1 MIRRRTWND
10 WTKVEFSDL
19 FASPPRNGIYKSKE
33 FQGYGTPL
41 VKMNELFR
49 LSFISL
55 ENCYFEKISLTE
67 SEKQKLLLADQDLL
81 FSRTS
86 VVADGVGKCSLI
98 RLPKS
103 KELIFDSNIIR
114 IRLNQ
119 KEAIPLFYFYY
130 FLSPQGRNKI
140 KAIASGAAVTTVTG
154 KNLSSLEVPHPS
166 IPIQR
171 KIAAILS
178 AYDDLIEN
186 NTRRIEIVEEMARSI
201 YREWFVKF
209 RFPGHEQVQ
218 MVDSEL
224 GLIPEGWEVKQLS
237 EVCQRIN
244 YGYTAKAQAEPIGL
258 KLLRITDIVPHLIS
272 WDSVPYCEISDKDAL
287 KFRLEDGDIVIARTG
302 ATVGYAKRLNKRHPE
317 SVFASY
323 LVRIRINE
331 KSNSHYIGVI
341 VESDTY
347 KDFIK
352 ANMSGAAQPQANAK
366 VLTSFPLILPPKK
379 LQDDFKNIVSVFFD
393 HREILQVKNA
403 NLRQTRDLLLPRLI
417 SGEIDVEN
425 LDINTGP
432 IAA

>member
-1 MIRRRTWND
+1 LEELNEELEILNVEARGLEETIAENVMMLLEGENVIRRRTWND

-98 RLPKS
+98 SLPKS

-186 NTRRIEIVEEMARSI
+186 NTRRIEILEEMARSI
-201 YREWFVKF
+201 YREWFVNF
-209 RFPGHEQVQ
+209 RSETEKVENRTLNDICEFI
-218 MVDSEL
+218 VDCEHKTAPTQATGYPSIRTPNIGRGRLLLDKVNRVSE
-224 GLIPEGWEVKQLS
+224 E
-237 EVCQRIN
+237 
-244 YGYTAKAQAEPIGL
+244 
-258 KLLRITDIVPHLIS
+258 
-272 WDSVPYCEISDKDAL
+272 
-287 KFRLEDGDIVIARTG
+287 
-302 ATVGYAKRLNKRHPE
+302 
-317 SVFASY
+317 
-323 LVRIRINE
+323 
-331 KSNSHYIGVI
+331 
-341 VESDTY
+341 TY
-347 KDFIK
+347 KAWTKRAI
-352 ANMSGAAQPQANAK
+352 PQEGD
-366 VLTSFPLILPPKK
+366 LILAREAPVEMLQLYPK
-379 LQDDFKNIVSVFFD
+379 I
-393 HREILQVKNA
+393 
-403 NLRQTRDLLLPRLI
+403 
-417 SGEIDVEN
+417 
-425 LDINTGP
+425 
-432 IAA
+432 